1 MLKHVLKK
9 SKKTKKLTAAVAIV
23 LIAGIGTLLLLNS
36 HAASPFISK
45 TADSGT
51 LSNVTKQA
59 CSDTADGNC
68 VVFEGAPET
77 APAMTSDSSPQA
89 VAVDNS
95 GDVYFDDFNHDVVDK
110 LSSSGALSI
119 VAGTYNTPGNSV
131 AGRATSTDLYYP
143 IGVAVD
149 SKGNLY
155 IGTAANIVKVTPTGT
170 LSIYAGIVGQSGTST
185 PGPAKSSLLQAPVG
199 LALDASSNL
208 YIADQG
214 TQGDMFEQGGTTPGV
229 NDVIEKVTT
238 AGTLSIIAGE
248 ISQNT
253 SGAPTPGGQA
263 TNTPLDYPQAVA
275 VDSSGNFYIGEGEDA
290 DKVNTSGVLSIVAGG
305 SFGTGYPTP
314 GPATSSH
321 VNDIQG
327 LALDSAGNLYMAD
340 SGNCVIEK
348 VTPSGTLSIFAGIIG
363 ECGPATAGTALSS
376 KLNQP
381 NGITLDSS
389 GNLYVAD
396 TANNTIDKITPSG
409 VLSILTGP
417 NN

>member
-1 MLKHVLKK
+1 MLKHLLKK
-9 SKKTKKLTAAVAIV
+9 SKKTKKLTAAVVIV
-23 LIAGIGTLLLLNS
+23 LIAGIGTVLLLSS
-36 HAASPFISK
+36 HAASPYISK

-59 CSDTADGNC
+59 CSGTLDGNC

-77 APAMTSDSSPQA
+77 APIMTSDSSPQA
-89 VAVDNS
+89 VAVDSS

-110 LSSSGALSI
+110 LTPSGALSI

-143 IGVAVD
+143 IGIAVD
-149 SKGNLY
+149 SKGNIY

-170 LSIYAGIVGQSGTST
+170 LSIYAGIVGQAGTST
-185 PGPAKSSLLQAPVG
+185 PGPAKNSLLQAPIG
-199 LALDASSNL
+199 LAVDASGDL

-229 NDVIEKVTT
+229 NDVIEKVTP

-248 ISQNT
+248 INQNT

-263 TNTPLDYPQAVA
+263 TATSLDYPQAVA

-290 DKVNTSGVLSIVAGG
+290 DKVNTAGVLSIFAGG

-327 LALDSAGNLYMAD
+327 LAVDSAGNVYMAD

-363 ECGPATAGTALSS
+363 QCGPATAGPALSS
-376 KLNQP
+376 ELNQP
-381 NGITLDSS
+381 NGITLDSA